1 MAQLTFAEVTQQIK
15 SRKPLPIY
23 VLHGLEPYFIDQL
36 TETFIDHLLSEEEKA
51 FNLEILYGK
60 ETSVNAIVDSLAQ
73 YPMGSDFKLIVV
85 KSAQELKN
93 IEDLAKYAQDP
104 FTSSILVLAHS
115 GKTLDGRKKLAS
127 IVKNNFGLFESKV
140 MYDNQMPSW
149 IKSEVEKR
157 GKSISDQ
164 NAALIAEYL
173 GTDLKKISNE
183 LEKTVIAIGEAKQ
196 ITQQHIEDF
205 VGINREFNVFELNAA
220 IFTKNPLKAQ
230 LIVNYLS
237 DNLNKQ
243 PFVLILG
250 SMFNSFMKLYTLKVT
265 GASSDA
271 QITSVINS
279 RSISAIKE
287 YQTALSKFSIQDLDH
302 ALLIFKKYDQY
313 SKGVDNTISGDAEL
327 LKELV
332 FKLIHLS
339 EVRLHA

>member
-1 MAQLTFAEVTQQIK
+1 MAQLTFAEVLQQIK
-15 SRKPLPIY
+15 TKKPLPIY
-23 VLHGLEPYFIDQL
+23 VLHGTEPYFIDKL
-36 TETFIDHLLSEEEKA
+36 IDAFIDELLTEEEKA

-60 ETSVNAIVDSLAQ
+60 ETSINMIVDSLAQ
-73 YPMGSDFKLIVV
+73 YPMGSEYKLIVV

-93 IEDLAKYAQDP
+93 IEELSNYAQDP
-104 FTSSILVLAHS
+104 FSSSILVLAHS

-127 IVKNNFGLFESKV
+127 TIKNKFGLFESKT
-140 MYDNQMPSW
+140 MYDNQMPAW
-149 IKSEVEKR
+149 IKSEVEKS

-164 NAALIAEYL
+164 NAILISEYL

-183 LEKTVIAIGEAKQ
+183 IEKTLIAIGDSKT
-196 ITQQHIEDF
+196 ITQQNIEDF
-205 VGINREFNVFELNAA
+205 IGINREFNVFELNAA
-220 IFTKNPLKAQ
+220 IFLKNPLKAQ

-287 YQTALSKFSIQDLDH
+287 YQSALSRFSIQDLDH
-302 ALLIFKKYDQY
+302 ALLLFKKYDQY
-313 SKGVDNTISGDAEL
+313 SKGVENTISTDGEL

-332 FKLIHLS
+332 FKLIHLN
-339 EVRLHA
+339 EVRVLA